1 MTASIQVHSTR
12 QNRTVHKA
20 TLDEPTLLKLARRA
34 VAEHAGVN
42 LDMETEGATVEVRA
56 YVSSYQEGSLGTRKA
71 CVEVELIVHHTGR
84 AEPERE

>member
-1 MTASIQVHSTR
+1 MSSSISVRSTR

-20 TLDEPTLLKLARRA
+20 TLNKPTLLELARRA

-56 YVSSYQEGSLGTRKA
+56 HVSSY
-71 CVEVELIVHHTGR
+71 
-84 AEPERE
+84 